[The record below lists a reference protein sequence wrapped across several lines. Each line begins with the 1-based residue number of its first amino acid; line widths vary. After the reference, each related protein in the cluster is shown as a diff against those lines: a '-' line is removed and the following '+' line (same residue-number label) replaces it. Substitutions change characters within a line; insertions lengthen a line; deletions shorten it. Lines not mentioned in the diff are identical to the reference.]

1 MRIRA
6 LIVLVA
12 FGSAPVA
19 LAQGPTPNVNDG
31 TALQRECETAL
42 RAADRGPDSSPDPTA
57 DEEELDDV
65 ERGYHMGQ
73 CLGLVS
79 GVWHTHMLM
88 VDEFAGDIAF
98 CPSRTI
104 STGQMARLV
113 SRYLQV
119 HPGELGEWDTVLIL
133 RAFMDAY
140 PCSSRR

>member
-6 LIVLVA
+6 LILAVA
-12 FGSAPVA
+12 VGSASVA

-42 RAADRGPDSSPDPTA
+42 RAADRRTDGSADATA
-57 DEEELDDV
+57 EEADQDEM

-119 HPGELGEWDTVLIL
+119 HPAELGEWDTVLIL